1 MNLMLGNAEDDER
14 HHCGYKRRRKR
25 VKDKTSQRDGKF

>member
-14 HHCGYKRRRKR
+14 HHWGYKRRKR